1 MTEGVVIPKGS
12 RLDDLIKY
20 ATAAG
25 IAGLIVG
32 GVTSPEVLDTLPV
45 IKEAAISISDVEG
58 SEVFSRWWNSS
69 MLGVLS
75 TYAGAGA
82 YVAKTY
88 SRALVDSVTGM
99 YEHNKEVLKEAVY
112 WTAKKSLDLIDSGK
126 NLQNAIKY
134 RDGDEGLT
142 GLAKSGARGFGLG
155 MAAGAFFPE
164 GAPEKEAL
172 LFLGMQ
178 LDVQQYCFRSLFGMG
193 YHWYVK
199 PGIKFL
205 RNSMKRNK
213 K

>member
-1 MTEGVVIPKGS
+1 MREEGIIPRES
-12 RLDDLIKY
+12 RLDDLVKY

-25 IAGLIVG
+25 IAGLVVG

-45 IKEAAISISDVEG
+45 IKEVATSIPNVEG
-58 SEVFSRWWNSS
+58 GEIFSRLWNSS

-88 SRALVDSVTGM
+88 GGALVDSVTVA
-99 YEHNKEVLKEAVY
+99 YECNRKGLKEALY
-112 WTAKKSLDLIDSGK
+112 WAARKSLDLIDSGK

-142 GLAKSGARGFGLG
+142 GLAKSGARGLGLG

-164 GAPEKEAL
+164 GALEKEAL

-178 LDVQQYCFRSLFGMG
+178 LDVYQYCFRSLIGMG

-199 PGIKFL
+199 PALKFL
-205 RNSMKRNK
+205 GNPMKRDK